1 MRAQL
6 ELGNMVKTGQLGQLW
21 EVACQTNLQFNLVRC
36 VWPPGTIGPRHH
48 RWQPQPH
55 TCSSCHRQLL
65 VSWRQLWAALHC
77 SSGCLA
83 ECAPFGD

>member
-36 VWPPGTIGPRHH
+36 R
-48 RWQPQPH
+48 QPQPH